1 MHLSPVQD
9 LAIKALTAN
18 LVGAEEFD
26 RLFLGVEFIEVE
38 GDILFV
44 GAPSEEIADEIEQY
58 WEELAAIATRVLG
71 QPVGLVMV
79 LPRLRV

>member
-9 LAIKALTAN
+9 LAIQALTAN

-44 GAPSEEIADEIEQY
+44 GAPSEEAADEIEQY

>member
-1 MHLSPVQD
+1 MHLSPIQD
-9 LAIKALTAN
+9 LAIQALTAN

-26 RLFLGVEFIEVE
+26 RLFLRVEFIEVE

-44 GAPSEEIADEIEQY
+44 GAPSEEVADEIEQY
-58 WEELAAIATRVLG
+58 WEDLAAIATRVLA